1 MTDQPNEP
9 AEALAGTDDG
19 FIDFDKLAAAE
30 PPVSDIEDG
39 ELNVED
45 DAEPAEKTED
55 TPDAAAEAKKAAD
68 AEAKTKLSGAQ
79 RNKILQQEL
88 REEIAKRD
96 REIEALRSGTKQP
109 AVQAGADDPK
119 APKEED
125 FNGDFLAFTV
135 AKATFE
141 ARKEAENVL
150 KSSRDREAT
159 DNAAEQAEAAKRQ
172 RELDHEER
180 VTAAKS
186 VITDFDTVM
195 ESMKGVEV
203 RDDLIEEIMSS
214 KNSAVIAYHLAQN
227 PSELEAL
234 NRMSPRELAREMGR
248 LEATVK
254 LPEAKTKT
262 SAPPPLSKVK
272 GAATPPSQE
281 KLLSAYLDKKYG
293 TDRKR

>member
-79 RNKILQQEL
+79 RAKIREQAL
-88 REEIAKRD
+88 RDEIAQRD
-96 REIEALRSGTKQP
+96 RELESLRTKTP
-109 AVQAGADDPK
+109 ATASANDPQE
-119 APKEED
+119 PKEED

-135 AKATFE
+135 AKAKFE
-141 ARKEAENVL
+141 ARKEAENIL

-159 DNAAEQAEAAKRQ
+159 DKAAEQAEAARRQ
-172 RELDHEER
+172 RALDHAER
-180 VTAAKS
+180 VAAAKL
-186 VITDFDTVM
+186 VITDFDPVM
-195 ESMKGVEV
+195 ESMKGAEV
-203 RDDLIEEIMSS
+203 RDDLIEEIMLS

-262 SAPPPLSKVK
+262 LAPPPLSKVK

>member
-45 DAEPAEKTED
+45 DAAPAEKTED

-79 RNKILQQEL
+79 RAKIREQAL
-88 REEIAKRD
+88 RDEIAQRD
-96 REIEALRSGTKQP
+96 RELESLRTKTP
-109 AVQAGADDPK
+109 ATASANDPQE
-119 APKEED
+119 PKEED

-135 AKATFE
+135 AKAKFE
-141 ARKEAENVL
+141 ARREAESIL

-159 DNAAEQAEAAKRQ
+159 DKAAEQAEAAKRQ
-172 RELDHEER
+172 RALDHEER

-203 RDDLIEEIMSS
+203 RDDLIDEIMSS

>member
-9 AEALAGTDDG
+9 AETLAGTDDG
-19 FIDFDKLAAAE
+19 IIDFDKLATTESTPAN
-30 PPVSDIEDG
+30 DIEDG

-45 DAEPAEKTED
+45 DATTTDTTED
-55 TPDAAAEAKKAAD
+55 TPEAAAEAKKAAD
-68 AEAKTKLSGAQ
+68 AEARTKLSGAQ
-79 RNKILQQEL
+79 RAKIREQAL
-88 REEIAKRD
+88 RDEIAQRD
-96 REIEALRSGTKQP
+96 RELETLRTNPQ
-109 AVQAGADDPK
+109 AVKAGDDPK

-141 ARKEAENVL
+141 ARKEAENL
-150 KSSRDREAT
+150 FKSSRDREAT
-159 DNAAEQAEAAKRQ
+159 DKAAEEAVAAKRQ
-172 RELDHEER
+172 RALEHGER

-227 PSELEAL
+227 PTELEAL

-293 TDRKR
+293 ADRKR

>member
-79 RNKILQQEL
+79 RAKIREQAL
-88 REEIAKRD
+88 RDEIAQRD
-96 REIEALRSGTKQP
+96 RELESLRTKTP
-109 AVQAGADDPK
+109 ATASANDPQE
-119 APKEED
+119 PKEED

-135 AKATFE
+135 AKAKFE
-141 ARKEAENVL
+141 ARREAESIL

-159 DNAAEQAEAAKRQ
+159 DKAAEQAEAAKRQ
-172 RELDHEER
+172 RALDHEER

-203 RDDLIEEIMSS
+203 RDDLIDEIMSS

>member
-45 DAEPAEKTED
+45 DATPPEKTEE

-79 RNKILQQEL
+79 RAKIREQAL
-88 REEIAKRD
+88 RDEIAQRD
-96 REIEALRSGTKQP
+96 RELEALRTKTP
-109 AVQAGADDPK
+109 ATASANDPQE
-119 APKEED
+119 PKEED

-135 AKATFE
+135 AKAKFE
-141 ARKEAENVL
+141 ARREAESIL

-159 DNAAEQAEAAKRQ
+159 DKAAEQAEAAKRQ
-172 RELDHEER
+172 RALDHEER

>member
-19 FIDFDKLAAAE
+19 IIDFDVLAQAE
-30 PPVSDIEDG
+30 APVNDIEDG

-45 DAEPAEKTED
+45 DAATTKKTED
-55 TPDAAAEAKKAAD
+55 APDAAAEAKKAAD

-79 RNKILQQEL
+79 RAKIREQAL
-88 REEIAKRD
+88 RDEIAQRD
-96 REIEALRSGTKQP
+96 RELETLRAGSTKPP
-109 AVQAGADDPK
+109 AQAGADDK

-135 AKATFE
+135 AKATYE
-141 ARKEAENVL
+141 ARKEAENIL
-150 KSSRDREAT
+150 KSSRDRDAS
-159 DNAAEQAEAAKRQ
+159 DKAAEAAAAAKRQ
-172 RELDHEER
+172 RAVDHEER

-186 VITDFDTVM
+186 VITDFDAVM
-195 ESMKGVEV
+195 EGMKGVEV
-203 RDDLIEEIMSS
+203 QDELIDEIMSS
-214 KNSAVIAYHLAQN
+214 KNSAVIAYHLANN

-248 LEATVK
+248 LEATLK

-272 GAATPPSQE
+272 GAASPPSQE
-281 KLLSAYLDKKYG
+281 KELSAWLDKKYG

>member
-45 DAEPAEKTED
+45 EAEPAEKTED

-79 RNKILQQEL
+79 RAKIREQAL
-88 REEIAKRD
+88 RDEIAQRD
-96 REIEALRSGTKQP
+96 RELEALRTKTP
-109 AVQAGADDPK
+109 ATASANDPQE
-119 APKEED
+119 PKEED

-135 AKATFE
+135 AKAKFE
-141 ARKEAENVL
+141 ARREAESIL

-159 DNAAEQAEAAKRQ
+159 DKAAEQAEAAKRQ

>member
-79 RNKILQQEL
+79 RAKIREQAL
-88 REEIAKRD
+88 RDEIAQRD
-96 REIEALRSGTKQP
+96 RELESLRTKTP
-109 AVQAGADDPK
+109 ATASANDPQE
-119 APKEED
+119 PKEED

-135 AKATFE
+135 AKAKFE
-141 ARKEAENVL
+141 ARREAESIL

-159 DNAAEQAEAAKRQ
+159 DKAAEQAEAAKRQ
-172 RELDHEER
+172 RALDHEER

>member
-79 RNKILQQEL
+79 RAKIREQAL
-88 REEIAKRD
+88 RDEIAQRD
-96 REIEALRSGTKQP
+96 RELEALRTKTP
-109 AVQAGADDPK
+109 ATASANDPQE
-119 APKEED
+119 PKEED

-135 AKATFE
+135 AKAKFE
-141 ARKEAENVL
+141 ARREAESIL

-159 DNAAEQAEAAKRQ
+159 DKAAEQAEAAKRQ
-172 RELDHEER
+172 RALDHEER

>member
-45 DAEPAEKTED
+45 EAEPAEKTED

-79 RNKILQQEL
+79 RAKIREQAL
-88 REEIAKRD
+88 RDEIAQRD
-96 REIEALRSGTKQP
+96 RELEALRTKTP
-109 AVQAGADDPK
+109 ATASANDPQE
-119 APKEED
+119 PKEED

-135 AKATFE
+135 AKAKFE
-141 ARKEAENVL
+141 ARREAESIL

-159 DNAAEQAEAAKRQ
+159 DKAAEQAEAAKRQ
-172 RELDHEER
+172 RALDHEER

>member
-79 RNKILQQEL
+79 RAKIREQAL
-88 REEIAKRD
+88 RDEIAQRD
-96 REIEALRSGTKQP
+96 RELEALRTKTP
-109 AVQAGADDPK
+109 ATASANDPQE
-119 APKEED
+119 PKEED

-135 AKATFE
+135 AKAKFE
-141 ARKEAENVL
+141 ARREAESIL

-159 DNAAEQAEAAKRQ
+159 DKAAEQAEAAKRQ
-172 RELDHEER
+172 RALDHEER

-203 RDDLIEEIMSS
+203 RDDLIDEIMSS

>member
-79 RNKILQQEL
+79 RAKIREQAL
-88 REEIAKRD
+88 RDEIAQRD
-96 REIEALRSGTKQP
+96 RELESLRTKTP
-109 AVQAGADDPK
+109 ATASANDPQE
-119 APKEED
+119 PKEED

-135 AKATFE
+135 AKAKFE
-141 ARKEAENVL
+141 ARREAESIL

-159 DNAAEQAEAAKRQ
+159 DKAAEQAEAAKRQ

>member
-1 MTDQPNEP
+1 
-9 AEALAGTDDG
+9 
-19 FIDFDKLAAAE
+19 
-30 PPVSDIEDG
+30 
-39 ELNVED
+39 
-45 DAEPAEKTED
+45 
-55 TPDAAAEAKKAAD
+55 
-68 AEAKTKLSGAQ
+68 LSGAQ
-79 RNKILQQEL
+79 RAKIREQAL
-88 REEIAKRD
+88 RDEIAQRD
-96 REIEALRSGTKQP
+96 RELEALRTKTP
-109 AVQAGADDPK
+109 ATASANDPQE
-119 APKEED
+119 PKEED

-135 AKATFE
+135 AKAKFE
-141 ARKEAENVL
+141 ARREAESIL

-159 DNAAEQAEAAKRQ
+159 DKAAEQAEAAKRQ
-172 RELDHEER
+172 RALDHEER

-203 RDDLIEEIMSS
+203 RDDLIDEIMSS

>member
-79 RNKILQQEL
+79 RAKIREQAL
-88 REEIAKRD
+88 RDEIAQRD
-96 REIEALRSGTKQP
+96 RELEALRTKTP
-109 AVQAGADDPK
+109 ATASANDPQE
-119 APKEED
+119 PKEED

-141 ARKEAENVL
+141 ARREAESIL

-159 DNAAEQAEAAKRQ
+159 DKAAEQAEAAKRQ
-172 RELDHEER
+172 RALDHEER

>member
-79 RNKILQQEL
+79 RAKIREQAL
-88 REEIAKRD
+88 RDEIAQRD
-96 REIEALRSGTKQP
+96 RELESLRTKTP
-109 AVQAGADDPK
+109 ATASANDPQE
-119 APKEED
+119 PKEED

-135 AKATFE
+135 AKAKFE
-141 ARKEAENVL
+141 ARREAESIL

-159 DNAAEQAEAAKRQ
+159 DKAAEQAEAAKRQ
-172 RELDHEER
+172 RALDHEER

-281 KLLSAYLDKKYG
+281 KLLSSYLDKKYG

>member
-1 MTDQPNEP
+1 MTEQPNEP

-45 DAEPAEKTED
+45 EPATTGKTED

-79 RNKILQQEL
+79 RAKIREQAL
-88 REEIAKRD
+88 RDEIAQRD
-96 REIEALRSGTKQP
+96 RELEALRTKTP
-109 AVQAGADDPK
+109 AAASANDPQE
-119 APKEED
+119 PKEED

-135 AKATFE
+135 AKAKFE
-141 ARKEAENVL
+141 ARREAESIL

-159 DNAAEQAEAAKRQ
+159 DKAAEQAEAAKRQ
-172 RELDHEER
+172 RALDHEER

>member
-79 RNKILQQEL
+79 RAKIREQAL
-88 REEIAKRD
+88 RDEIAQRD
-96 REIEALRSGTKQP
+96 RELEALRTKTP
-109 AVQAGADDPK
+109 ATASANDPQE
-119 APKEED
+119 PKEED

-135 AKATFE
+135 AKAKFE
-141 ARKEAENVL
+141 ARREAESIL

-159 DNAAEQAEAAKRQ
+159 DKAAEQAEAAKRQ
-172 RELDHEER
+172 RALDHEER

-248 LEATVK
+248 LGGDGQTARGEDKNFGSSTSVQSQRCCNSSLTGEAAVC
-254 LPEAKTKT
+254 LF
-262 SAPPPLSKVK
+262 
-272 GAATPPSQE
+272 G
-281 KLLSAYLDKKYG
+281 
-293 TDRKR
+293 

>member
-45 DAEPAEKTED
+45 DAAPAEKTED

-79 RNKILQQEL
+79 RAKIREQAL
-88 REEIAKRD
+88 RDEIAQRD
-96 REIEALRSGTKQP
+96 RELESLRTKTP
-109 AVQAGADDPK
+109 ATASANDPQE
-119 APKEED
+119 PKEED

-135 AKATFE
+135 AKAKFE
-141 ARKEAENVL
+141 ARREAESIL

-159 DNAAEQAEAAKRQ
+159 DKAAEQAEAAKRQ
-172 RELDHEER
+172 RALDHEER

>member
-45 DAEPAEKTED
+45 DAERAEKTED

-79 RNKILQQEL
+79 RAKIREQAL
-88 REEIAKRD
+88 RDEIAQRD
-96 REIEALRSGTKQP
+96 RELEALRTKTP
-109 AVQAGADDPK
+109 ATASANDPQE
-119 APKEED
+119 PKEED

-135 AKATFE
+135 AKAKFE
-141 ARKEAENVL
+141 ARREAESIL

-159 DNAAEQAEAAKRQ
+159 DKAAEQAEAAKRQ
-172 RELDHEER
+172 RALDHEER

>member
-79 RNKILQQEL
+79 RAKIREQAL
-88 REEIAKRD
+88 RDEIAQRD
-96 REIEALRSGTKQP
+96 RELEALRTKTP
-109 AVQAGADDPK
+109 ATASANDPQE
-119 APKEED
+119 PKEED

-135 AKATFE
+135 AKAKFE
-141 ARKEAENVL
+141 ARKEAESIL

-159 DNAAEQAEAAKRQ
+159 DKAAEQAEAAKRQ
-172 RELDHEER
+172 RALDHEER

>member
-9 AEALAGTDDG
+9 AESLAGTDDG

-79 RNKILQQEL
+79 RAKIREQAL
-88 REEIAKRD
+88 RDEIAQRD
-96 REIEALRSGTKQP
+96 RELEALRTKTP
-109 AVQAGADDPK
+109 ATASANDPQE
-119 APKEED
+119 PKEED

-135 AKATFE
+135 AKAKFE
-141 ARKEAENVL
+141 ARREAESIL

-159 DNAAEQAEAAKRQ
+159 DKAAEQAEAAKRQ
-172 RELDHEER
+172 RALDHEER

-203 RDDLIEEIMSS
+203 RDDLIDEIMSS